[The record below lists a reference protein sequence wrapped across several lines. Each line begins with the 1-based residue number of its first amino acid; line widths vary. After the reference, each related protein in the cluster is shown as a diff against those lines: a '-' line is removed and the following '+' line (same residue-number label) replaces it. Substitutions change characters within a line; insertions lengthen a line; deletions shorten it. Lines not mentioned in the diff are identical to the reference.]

1 MNVITPPSFSVKD
14 CSLSTIST
22 GEHAGTLPEFRDKLI
37 TIHEGCIYHHFWGGH
52 LRPMFVDPEY
62 HNDFAA
68 WAYHTLHDD
77 ILAERLGIID
87 PTDYKDLEIL
97 RQVVLE
103 VVEERLDE
111 KEAFFWSK
119 RREKFHFVRSKLIIF
134 ATPLKITNPID
145 LITAVPA
152 MSTHS
157 IFYHF
162 IDARGRLPDSLDDF
176 SVWLKS
182 FGEKYDDL
190 IHQLKSL
197 DPYFFTLVE
206 LKKQIIKTINNYFIK
221 E

>member
-1 MNVITPPSFSVKD
+1 MNATAPPFLVKD

-22 GEHAGTLPEFRDKLI
+22 GEHAGNLIEFRDKLAA
-37 TIHEGCIYHHFWGGH
+37 IHEGCIYHHFWGGH

-62 HNDFAA
+62 HNDFAS
-68 WAYHTLHDD
+68 WAHHTLHDD

-87 PTDYKDLEIL
+87 PTDYKSLEEL
-97 RQVVLE
+97 RQAVLE

-111 KEAFFWSK
+111 REIFFWSK
-119 RREKFHFVRSKLIIF
+119 KRENFHFVRSKLIIF
-134 ATPLKITNPID
+134 STPLKIASPVD
-145 LITAVPA
+145 LITVLPA

-162 IDARGRLPDSLDDF
+162 IDARGRLPDNQDDF

-182 FGEKYDDL
+182 FGKEYDEL
-190 IHQLKSL
+190 IHQLESL
-197 DPYFFTLVE
+197 DPYFFNLVE
-206 LKKQIIKTINNYFIK
+206 LKKQIIKIINHHFIK

>member
-1 MNVITPPSFSVKD
+1 MDAAAPPFLVKD
-14 CSLSTIST
+14 CSLSTIAT
-22 GEHAGTLPEFRDKLI
+22 GEHAGTLIEFRDKLS

-68 WAYHTLHDD
+68 WAHHVMHDD

-87 PTDYKDLEIL
+87 PTDYKDLELL
-97 RQVVLE
+97 RQAVLE

-111 KEAFFWSK
+111 RDAFFWTK
-119 RREKFHFVRSKLIIF
+119 RRENFHFVRSKLIVF
-134 ATPLKITNPID
+134 ATPLRITNPID
-145 LITAVPA
+145 LITVVPA

-162 IDARGRLPDSLDDF
+162 IDARRRLPDNLDDL
-176 SVWLKS
+176 SIWLKS
-182 FGEKYDDL
+182 FGDEYNEL
-190 IHQLKSL
+190 IHQLKSI
-197 DPYFFTLVE
+197 DPYFFTLPE
-206 LKKQIIKTINNYFIK
+206 LKKQIIKIINQYFIK

>member
-1 MNVITPPSFSVKD
+1 MAAATESPFLVKD

-22 GEHAGTLPEFRDKLI
+22 GERAGNLIEFRDKLA

-68 WAYHTLHDD
+68 WAHHTLHDD

-87 PTDYKDLEIL
+87 PTDYKSLELL
-97 RQVVLE
+97 RQTVLE

-111 KEAFFWSK
+111 REVFFWSK
-119 RREKFHFVRSKLIIF
+119 KRENFHFVLSKLIVFSTRLCMI
-134 ATPLKITNPID
+134 NPVD
-145 LITAVPA
+145 LITVVPA

-162 IDARGRLPDSLDDF
+162 IDARGRLPDHLNDF
-176 SVWLKS
+176 SVWIKS
-182 FGEKYDDL
+182 FGEEYNEL
-190 IHQLKSL
+190 SYQLKSL
-197 DPYFFTLVE
+197 DPYFFTLAE
-206 LKKQIIKTINNYFIK
+206 LKKQVIKIVNHYFIK